1 MYIIISAFLTLYNR
15 KFDFVSILLKFPHIF
30 YYGDYMF
37 SKCQFYVFK
46 IKRNILAFIF
56 LGFCTSLLL
65 FSSSNLPAI
74 KKGLSL
80 WANSVV
86 PSLFPFFVAT
96 ELLMN
101 TNFVNILG
109 RLLNKVM
116 KPLFN
121 IRGEGAFGF
130 IMGLISGYPVGAKI
144 ACDFRENNICTK
156 EECERLLS
164 FTNNSGPLFI
174 VGTVG
179 ISMFGNSTIGLLL
192 LITHVLAC
200 ITVGIIFR
208 FWKYNCS
215 SSPYIGNK
223 NSDYKKYK
231 NVNFSN
237 LGEILGKSI
246 TNSIST
252 ILMIGGFVVIFSSI
266 IAILNASGFL
276 NVLISLL
283 TPVFNF
289 LHIDTSFIYGI
300 LTGFLEITNGINS
313 ISVIHIKEISINIII
328 TAFLLGFG
336 GISILLQVL
345 SITSKT
351 DLSIKPYI
359 YGKLLHGVL
368 SAVYIFIF
376 INVFIFFN
384 FNL

>member
-1 MYIIISAFLTLYNR
+1 
-15 KFDFVSILLKFPHIF
+15 
-30 YYGDYMF
+30 MF
-37 SKCQFYVFK
+37 SKSYFYIIK
-46 IKRNILAFIF
+46 LKRNMLTLFFLAFA
-56 LGFCTSLLL
+56 GSLLL
-65 FSSSNLPAI
+65 FSSSNFPAI
-74 KKGLSL
+74 KKGLAL

-96 ELLMN
+96 DLLMH

-109 RLLNKVM
+109 QFLNKLM

-144 ACDFRENNICTK
+144 ACDFRENNICSK

-192 LITHVLAC
+192 LVTHILAC

-208 FWKYNCS
+208 FWKFNKS
-215 SSPYIGNK
+215 TFNIDKNSKSNFNK
-223 NSDYKKYK
+223 NK
-231 NVNFSN
+231 NVTFSN
-237 LGEILGKSI
+237 LGEALGNSI
-246 TNSIST
+246 MSSIST
-252 ILMIGGFVVIFSSI
+252 VLMIGGFVVIFSSI
-266 IAILNASGFL
+266 ISILKSSGILN
-276 NVLISLL
+276 SLVYIF
-283 TPVFNF
+283 TPLFDF
-289 LHIDTSFIYGI
+289 MHIDTSFIYGI
-300 LTGFLEITNGINS
+300 LTGLLEITNGIS
-313 ISVIHIKEISINIII
+313 IISNIHIKAISINIVL

-336 GISILLQVL
+336 GLSVLLQVL

-351 DLSIKPYI
+351 DLSIKPYF
-359 YGKLLHGVL
+359 YGKLLHGFL
-368 SAVYIFIF
+368 AGFYTFIF
-376 INVFIFFN
+376 MNFFPFFN